1 MKLKNEKK
9 NMTSSNKKMN
19 SISTD
24 EYRKRINM
32 INPFCYETK
41 KYESEKKIL
50 KEFINLSTNMYRKF
64 EMIKW
69 GSYDILSRYYE
80 KIPESEK
87 KMYNF
92 NDFLFQKK
100 YIFLAQLECFH
111 QYILF
116 INNYFSTIFSL
127 SIKRDCRQITNI
139 KNSVYIKSHVFLNKM
154 KFFCTFCDNSEN
166 ERIILICNESLHTIK
181 RIEKRLKQN
190 DKLLYLSI
198 FYKGSAQKINF
209 YGIHHLIYEY
219 IETI

>member
-9 NMTSSNKKMN
+9 NITSSKEQMN

-24 EYRKRINM
+24 EYTKRINM
-32 INPFCYETK
+32 INPFSYDAQKCK
-41 KYESEKKIL
+41 SEKKIL
-50 KEFINLSTNMYRKF
+50 KEFHNWSIKIYPKF

-69 GSYDILSRYYE
+69 RSYDLLSKYYE

-100 YIFLAQLECFH
+100 YIFLAQLECFY
-111 QYILF
+111 QYIFF

-127 SIKRDCRQITNI
+127 SLKRDGRKIANI
-139 KNSVYIKSHVFLNKM
+139 KNSIYIKTHAFLNKM
-154 KFFCTFCDNSEN
+154 KFFCTFCDNLEI
-166 ERIILICNESLHTIK
+166 ERIIFICDESLHTIK
-181 RIEKRLKQN
+181 RIEERLVHN

-198 FYKGSAQKINF
+198 FYKGSAEKINF
-209 YGIHHLIYEY
+209 YGIHPLIYEY